1 MSLALVVYL
10 IGVLPS
16 VKALFIVAAFLVIG
30 FIIFGAIVNAS
41 NRDIWGSSKG
51 VTTKEYLKSFRIWII
66 VGLSSAFV
74 GTLVPSERTMY
85 VMLAAYGVQQV
96 ATNEKTQ
103 QILGSGVD
111 ILNLQLE
118 KYKDELLKEKSK

>member
-1 MSLALVVYL
+1 MSLALIVYL
-10 IGVLPS
+10 IS
-16 VKALFIVAAFLVIG
+16 VIPNFGQMCFAFMGFLTVVFAFLFFSG
-30 FIIFGAIVNAS
+30 LFDDDWEPLQKYYKKLAIVMF
-41 NRDIWGSSKG
+41 IC
-51 VTTKEYLKSFRIWII
+51 
-66 VGLSSAFV
+66 
-74 GTLVPSERTMY
+74 GTFATLIPSERTMY

-111 ILNLQLE
+111 ILNLQLQ

>member
-10 IGVLPS
+10 INMVPNIKVIAFIFLL
-16 VKALFIVAAFLVIG
+16 VALFMTFCVTMNGVFDGKWQAFRLMYKKLIAVISVCLICIVF
-30 FIIFGAIVNAS
+30 
-41 NRDIWGSSKG
+41 
-51 VTTKEYLKSFRIWII
+51 
-66 VGLSSAFV
+66 
-74 GTLVPSERTMY
+74 VPSERTMY

-103 QILGSGVD
+103 RILGSGVD

>member
-1 MSLALVVYL
+1 MSLALIVYL
-10 IGVLPS
+10 ISAIPNIKV
-16 VKALFIVAAFLVIG
+16 VAFIFLLLSAFLSFVSVMSGVIDSEWKA
-30 FIIFGAIVNAS
+30 FKLMYKKLIAVISVCIVC
-41 NRDIWGSSKG
+41 
-51 VTTKEYLKSFRIWII
+51 II
-66 VGLSSAFV
+66 VI
-74 GTLVPSERTMY
+74 PSERTMY

-118 KYKDELLKEKSK
+118 KYKDELLKEKTK

>member
-10 IGVLPS
+10 INAIPNIKV
-16 VKALFIVAAFLVIG
+16 VAFVFLLVSAFLTFVCTMSGVIDSEWKA
-30 FIIFGAIVNAS
+30 FKLMYKKLITVISICLVCIV
-41 NRDIWGSSKG
+41 
-51 VTTKEYLKSFRIWII
+51 F
-66 VGLSSAFV
+66 
-74 GTLVPSERTMY
+74 VPSERTMY

>member
-1 MSLALVVYL
+1 MSLALIVYL
-10 IGVLPS
+10 INAIPNIKVVAFIFLLVG
-16 VKALFIVAAFLVIG
+16 LFITFVVTMTGVFDSKWDSFKLMYKKLIAVICVCL
-30 FIIFGAIVNAS
+30 ACIVL
-41 NRDIWGSSKG
+41 I
-51 VTTKEYLKSFRIWII
+51 
-66 VGLSSAFV
+66 
-74 GTLVPSERTMY
+74 PSERTMY

-118 KYKDELLKEKSK
+118 KYKDELLKEKTK